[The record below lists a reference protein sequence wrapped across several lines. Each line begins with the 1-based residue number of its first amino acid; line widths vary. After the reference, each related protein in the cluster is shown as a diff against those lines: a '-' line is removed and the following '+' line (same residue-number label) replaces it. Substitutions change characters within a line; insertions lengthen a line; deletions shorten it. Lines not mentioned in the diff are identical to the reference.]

1 MSDIPTTNNF
11 TWIPFFKELAHK
23 LCEYRENRQTLIEI
37 IKGIREKYRD
47 YLTNKLFS
55 QINDIDPFTVLGL
68 LNRST
73 FQRRNEIATYF
84 KDKFELQ
91 SSAPADW
98 DGIPILNNINS
109 VYANKQDDIDLL
121 WKLFFDVQQ
130 SKFDDSDFD
139 NALKIDGIALAKLT
153 MAFFWIRPEEL
164 CPLDNNTSSYL
175 KEKYSWQIDKKKPK
189 SLQYN
194 ELLDFLNK
202 KIHTGELQ
210 SIPTLSYNA
219 WKNTRPIDEINF
231 WSGGIKWQDGK
242 ESKLEEFQKN
252 EYWRIGWDRES
263 PNKGAKQAWDNIKK
277 IKEGDFFAFHSYG
290 GTNDLT
296 IWQISKVSSVDKENG
311 IVNLEKINKDTDN
324 LFHGKGPKMDKGGWF
339 GTLFPVNGNDAI
351 KSIFGNYIKPEIEL
365 MIDKTTEA
373 CKNLLQA
380 NHNLILHGAPGTG
393 KTYLAKQIAKS
404 MDCSDEEIGFVQF
417 HQSYDYTDFV
427 EGLRPAKGENG
438 KADGFEL
445 KDGEFKRFCKKAI
458 KNITDSN
465 RSIQETK
472 DDEIF
477 EKIYAELQDDIDN
490 EVISTY
496 KTEKGDLRVS
506 LSSKGQI
513 VFSTKSGRH
522 KNTKKEY
529 LKILFSLLKDKQIAH
544 DKMTQKE
551 IDDIAEKYI
560 NGANHLDYIQYR
572 WAINQLVSKYNGI
585 KKENIEAIKINR
597 KNFVFI
603 IDEINR
609 GEISKIFG
617 ELFFAIDP
625 GYRGKK
631 GKIKTQYQNL
641 VDDDDTF
648 TEGFFVP
655 ENVYI
660 IGTMNDID
668 RSVESMDFAMRRRF
682 AFKEIKAD
690 DRIEILKDLENGIAE
705 YADEAISR
713 MQSLNTAIEQT
724 EGLSSAYD
732 IGPAY
737 FIKLKNYS
745 GDTNQRFQQLWEYH
759 IEGVVLEYLR
769 GIDESGEKFKKLEKA
784 YSMNEDP
791 KDSSDEPIED

>member
-1 MSDIPTTNNF
+1 MSDMPTTNNF
-11 TWIPFFKELAHK
+11 TWIPFFKELASK
-23 LCEYRENRQTLIEI
+23 LCEYKENRQVLIDI

-84 KDKFELQ
+84 KDKFKLQ

-109 VYANKQDDIDLL
+109 VYANKQDDINLL
-121 WKLFFDVQQ
+121 WKLFLDILQ
-130 SKFDDSDFD
+130 SNFDDSDFD

-296 IWQISKVSSVDKENG
+296 IWQISKVTSVDKENG

-445 KDGEFKRFCKKAI
+445 KDGIFKTFCKKAQ
-458 KNITDSN
+458 KNLED
-465 RSIQETK
+465 
-472 DDEIF
+472 
-477 EKIYAELQDDIDN
+477 
-490 EVISTY
+490 
-496 KTEKGDLRVS
+496 
-506 LSSKGQI
+506 SSKSQ
-513 VFSTKSGRH
+513 
-522 KNTKKEY
+522 EQQ
-529 LKILFSLLKDKQIAH
+529 SLEAFWTSKV
-544 DKMTQKE
+544 
-551 IDDIAEKYI
+551 DDF
-560 NGANHLDYIQYR
+560 LDT
-572 WAINQLVSKYNGI
+572 V
-585 KKENIEAIKINR
+585 
-597 KNFVFI
+597 V
-603 IDEINR
+603 D
-609 GEISKIFG
+609 GEISQKI
-617 ELFFAIDP
+617 E
-625 GYRGKK
+625 RW
-631 GKIKTQYQNL
+631 
-641 VDDDDTF
+641 
-648 TEGFFVP
+648 
-655 ENVYI
+655 
-660 IGTMNDID
+660 
-668 RSVESMDFAMRRRF
+668 
-682 AFKEIKAD
+682 
-690 DRIEILKDLENGIAE
+690 
-705 YADEAISR
+705 
-713 MQSLNTAIEQT
+713 
-724 EGLSSAYD
+724 
-732 IGPAY
+732 
-737 FIKLKNYS
+737 KLCRHRLHN
-745 GDTNQRFQQLWEYH
+745 
-759 IEGVVLEYLR
+759 
-769 GIDESGEKFKKLEKA
+769 
-784 YSMNEDP
+784 
-791 KDSSDEPIED
+791 

>member
-55 QINDIDPFTVLGL
+55 KINDIDPFTVFGL

-109 VYANKQDDIDLL
+109 VYANKQDDINLL
-121 WKLFFDVQQ
+121 WKLFLDVQQ

-202 KIHTGELQ
+202 KKHTGELQ

-296 IWQISKVSSVDKENG
+296 IWQISKVTSVDKENG

-339 GTLFPVNGNDAI
+339 GTLFPVNGNEAI
-351 KSIFGNYIKPEIEL
+351 KIIFGDFIGSMTN
-365 MIDKTTEA
+365 KTTEA
-373 CKNLLQA
+373 CKNLLLA
-380 NHNLILHGAPGTG
+380 NHNIILHGAPGTG

-690 DRIEILKDLENGIAE
+690 DRIEMLSDTENGIAE
-705 YADEAISR
+705 YADEAIKR
-713 MQSLNTAIEQT
+713 MQSLNAAIEQT

-737 FIKLKNYS
+737 FLKLKNYS

-759 IEGVVLEYLR
+759 IEGVVREYLR

-791 KDSSDEPIED
+791 KDSSDEISEN

>member
-55 QINDIDPFTVLGL
+55 KINDIDPFTVFGL

-109 VYANKQDDIDLL
+109 VYANKQDDINLL
-121 WKLFFDVQQ
+121 WKLFLDVQQ

-296 IWQISKVSSVDKENG
+296 IWQISKVTSVDKENG

-339 GTLFPVNGNDAI
+339 GTLFPVNGNEAI
-351 KSIFGNYIKPEIEL
+351 KIIFGDFIGSMTN
-365 MIDKTTEA
+365 KTTEA
-373 CKNLLQA
+373 CKNLLLA
-380 NHNLILHGAPGTG
+380 NHNIILHGAPGTG

-631 GKIKTQYQNL
+631 GKLKTQYQNL

-690 DRIEILKDLENGIAE
+690 DRIEMLSDTENGIAE
-705 YADEAISR
+705 YADEAIKR
-713 MQSLNTAIEQT
+713 MQSLNAAIEQT

-737 FIKLKNYS
+737 FLKLKNYS

-759 IEGVVLEYLR
+759 IEGVVREYLR

-791 KDSSDEPIED
+791 KDSSDEISEN

>member
-11 TWIPFFKELAHK
+11 TWIPFFKELALK

-55 QINDIDPFTVLGL
+55 KINDIDPFTVFGL

-109 VYANKQDDIDLL
+109 VYANKQDDINLL
-121 WKLFFDVQQ
+121 WKLFLDVQQ

-296 IWQISKVSSVDKENG
+296 IWQISKVTSVDKENG

-339 GTLFPVNGNDAI
+339 GTLFPVNGNEAI
-351 KSIFGNYIKPEIEL
+351 KIIFGDFIGSMTN
-365 MIDKTTEA
+365 KTTEA
-373 CKNLLQA
+373 CKNLLLA
-380 NHNLILHGAPGTG
+380 NHNIILHGAPGTG

-690 DRIEILKDLENGIAE
+690 DRIEMLSDTENGIAE
-705 YADEAISR
+705 YADEAIKR
-713 MQSLNTAIEQT
+713 MQSLNAAIEQT

-737 FIKLKNYS
+737 FLKLKNYS

-759 IEGVVLEYLR
+759 IEGVVREYLR

-791 KDSSDEPIED
+791 KDSSDEISEN